1 MKILKSLLLVIVVA
15 FVMENVKAAYALT
28 DESTLNIY
36 HCGTLHSSVW
46 KQWPGKSTG
55 NSCKWNY
62 LVSAKIVFNKKY
74 KHTLRSICTE
84 WYASAYL
91 CKSATLSLGVSDS
104 SVSAGSSRTYVYR
117 RTKVRSWTNT
127 KSHTSSYRSNVV
139 VSPENYYKD
148 NTMAIHNKAKVKIC
162 GDKRVFEINAV
173 A

>member
-1 MKILKSLLLVIVVA
+1 MKILKSLSLVIVIA
-15 FVMENVKAAYALT
+15 FVMVNVKPAYALT

-46 KQWPGKSTG
+46 KQWLGKNTG

-62 LVSAKIVFNKKY
+62 L
-74 KHTLRSICTE
+74 
-84 WYASAYL
+84 
-91 CKSATLSLGVSDS
+91 
-104 SVSAGSSRTYVYR
+104 VSAGSSRTYVYR
-117 RTKVRSWTNT
+117 RTKVKSWTNT
-127 KSHTSSYRSNVV
+127 KSDTSSYRSNVV
-139 VSPENYYKD
+139 VSPEKYYKD

>member
-1 MKILKSLLLVIVVA
+1 MKILKSLSLVIVIA
-15 FVMENVKAAYALT
+15 FVLVNVKPAYALT

-62 LVSAKIVFNKKY
+62 LVSA
-74 KHTLRSICTE
+74 
-84 WYASAYL
+84 
-91 CKSATLSLGVSDS
+91 
-104 SVSAGSSRTYVYR
+104 GSSRTYVYR
-117 RTKVRSWTNT
+117 RTKVKSWTNT
-127 KSHTSSYRSNVV
+127 KSDTSSYRSNVV
-139 VSPENYYKD
+139 VSPEKYYKD

>member
-1 MKILKSLLLVIVVA
+1 MKILKSLLFVIVVA
-15 FVMENVKAAYALT
+15 FVMANVKPAYALT

-46 KQWPGKSTG
+46 KQWPGKNTG

-62 LVSAKIVFNKKY
+62 L
-74 KHTLRSICTE
+74 
-84 WYASAYL
+84 
-91 CKSATLSLGVSDS
+91 
-104 SVSAGSSRTYVYR
+104 VSAGSSRTYVYR
-117 RTKVRSWTNT
+117 RTKVKSWTNT
-127 KSHTSSYRSNVV
+127 KSDTSSYRSNVV
-139 VSPENYYKD
+139 VSPEKYYKD

>member
-1 MKILKSLLLVIVVA
+1 MKILKSLSLVIVIA
-15 FVMENVKAAYALT
+15 FVMVNVKPAYALT

-46 KQWPGKSTG
+46 KQWPGKNTG

-62 LVSAKIVFNKKY
+62 L
-74 KHTLRSICTE
+74 
-84 WYASAYL
+84 
-91 CKSATLSLGVSDS
+91 
-104 SVSAGSSRTYVYR
+104 VSAGSSRTYVYR
-117 RTKVRSWTNT
+117 RTKVKSWTNT
-127 KSHTSSYRSNVV
+127 KSDTSSYRSNVV
-139 VSPENYYKD
+139 VSPEKYYKD

>member
-1 MKILKSLLLVIVVA
+1 MKILKSLSLVIVIA
-15 FVMENVKAAYALT
+15 FVMVNVKPAYALT

-62 LVSAKIVFNKKY
+62 LVSA
-74 KHTLRSICTE
+74 
-84 WYASAYL
+84 
-91 CKSATLSLGVSDS
+91 
-104 SVSAGSSRTYVYR
+104 GSSRTYVYR
-117 RTKVRSWTNT
+117 RTKVKSWTNT
-127 KSHTSSYRSNVV
+127 KSDTSSYRSNVV
-139 VSPENYYKD
+139 VSPEKYYKD

>member
-1 MKILKSLLLVIVVA
+1 MIILKSLSLVIVIA
-15 FVMENVKAAYALT
+15 FVMANVKPAYALT

-46 KQWPGKSTG
+46 KQWPGKNTG

-62 LVSAKIVFNKKY
+62 L
-74 KHTLRSICTE
+74 
-84 WYASAYL
+84 
-91 CKSATLSLGVSDS
+91 
-104 SVSAGSSRTYVYR
+104 VSAGSSRTYVYR
-117 RTKVRSWTNT
+117 RTKVKSWTNT
-127 KSHTSSYRSNVV
+127 KSDTSSYRSNVV
-139 VSPENYYKD
+139 VSPEKYYKD

>member
-1 MKILKSLLLVIVVA
+1 MKILKSLLFVVA
-15 FVMENVKAAYALT
+15 FVMVNVKPAYALT

-46 KQWPGKSTG
+46 KQWPGKNTG

-62 LVSAKIVFNKKY
+62 L
-74 KHTLRSICTE
+74 
-84 WYASAYL
+84 
-91 CKSATLSLGVSDS
+91 
-104 SVSAGSSRTYVYR
+104 VSAGSSRTYVYR

-127 KSHTSSYRSNVV
+127 KSYTSSYRSNVV
-139 VSPENYYKD
+139 VSPEKYYKD

>member
-1 MKILKSLLLVIVVA
+1 MIILKSLLFVVA
-15 FVMENVKAAYALT
+15 FVMVNVKPAYALT

-46 KQWPGKSTG
+46 KQWPGKNTG

-62 LVSAKIVFNKKY
+62 L
-74 KHTLRSICTE
+74 
-84 WYASAYL
+84 
-91 CKSATLSLGVSDS
+91 
-104 SVSAGSSRTYVYR
+104 VSAGSSRTYVYR
-117 RTKVRSWTNT
+117 RTKVKSWTNT
-127 KSHTSSYRSNVV
+127 KSDTSSYRSNVV
-139 VSPENYYKD
+139 VSPEKYYKD

>member
-1 MKILKSLLLVIVVA
+1 MKILKSLSLVIVIA
-15 FVMENVKAAYALT
+15 FVMVNVKPAYALT

-46 KQWPGKSTG
+46 KQWPGKNTG

-62 LVSAKIVFNKKY
+62 LVS
-74 KHTLRSICTE
+74 T
-84 WYASAYL
+84 
-91 CKSATLSLGVSDS
+91 
-104 SVSAGSSRTYVYR
+104 GSSRTYVYR
-117 RTKVRSWTNT
+117 RTKVKSWTNT
-127 KSHTSSYRSNVV
+127 KSDTSSYRSNVV
-139 VSPENYYKD
+139 VSPEKYYKD

>member
-1 MKILKSLLLVIVVA
+1 MKILKSLSLVIVIA
-15 FVMENVKAAYALT
+15 FVMANVKPAYALT

-62 LVSAKIVFNKKY
+62 LVSA
-74 KHTLRSICTE
+74 
-84 WYASAYL
+84 
-91 CKSATLSLGVSDS
+91 
-104 SVSAGSSRTYVYR
+104 GSSRTYVYR

-127 KSHTSSYRSNVV
+127 KSYTSSYRSNVV
-139 VSPENYYKD
+139 VSPEKYYKD

-173 A
+173 T